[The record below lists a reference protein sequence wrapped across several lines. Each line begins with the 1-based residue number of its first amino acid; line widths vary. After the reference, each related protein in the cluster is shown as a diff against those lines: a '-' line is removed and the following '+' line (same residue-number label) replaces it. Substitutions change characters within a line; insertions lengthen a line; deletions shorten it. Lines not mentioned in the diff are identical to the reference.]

1 MEFVDFGLAVRFIR
15 AHGLWVGRMMDHGS
29 INAFFDDTRLRP
41 ECPRRF
47 RSEDADEAVRPV
59 GRKFG
64 VCKRFTLAGMGSIY
78 AAFCRLWLGLVE
90 GGTLAWL
97 VNAAEC
103 LGKFMP
109 PIDASKLVIAA
120 SQSGRSAETVALAC
134 GVRSRRS
141 KLLAIT
147 NDVVSPLA
155 QNADAVADIRVGIEN
170 AVSTKIYLNTL
181 GLGITLDRILSQ
193 RRFDVAV
200 QPLGLAL
207 AEQSGIGPG
216 SFRHLQKGTP
226 VP

>member
-1 MEFVDFGLAVRFIR
+1 
-15 AHGLWVGRMMDHGS
+15 
-29 INAFFDDTRLRP
+29 
-41 ECPRRF
+41 
-47 RSEDADEAVRPV
+47 
-59 GRKFG
+59 
-64 VCKRFTLAGMGSIY
+64 
-78 AAFCRLWLGLVE
+78 
-90 GGTLAWL
+90 
-97 VNAAEC
+97 
-103 LGKFMP
+103 
-109 PIDASKLVIAA
+109 
-120 SQSGRSAETVALAC
+120 
-134 GVRSRRS
+134 
-141 KLLAIT
+141 
-147 NDVVSPLA
+147 VVSPLA